1 MTATGPALRPSWM
14 SGRAREYGFGR
25 AICWICGDPDF
36 HPHWR
41 QHPAGLPDGPFY
53 LHYMRDEQGTICT
66 TACAGCSLA
75 NGLGDLL
82 AHWPLESREIQQ
94 GLIAEMT
101 RYHDAVLGR
110 NVSVAARTDHRFIK
124 FAAATGHE
132 EAQATATGQ
141 EKKSAATGDNE
152 QALAEAPSSAT
163 GQRRR
168 DDKPLLAPRPTCF
181 TVDSHSQAS
190 RLTYFTVPPHSQA
203 SRPTFP

>member
-1 MTATGPALRPSWM
+1 MSNVETQQALSGTGKICHWHQHEKRLGGAVPGPQLGIAPNATCGIIIATMR
-14 SGRAREYGFGR
+14 RFGTSST
-25 AICWICGDPDF
+25 
-36 HPHWR
+36 
-41 QHPAGLPDGPFY
+41 L
-53 LHYMRDEQGTICT
+53 LHVTQRK
-66 TACAGCSLA
+66 
-75 NGLGDLL
+75 
-82 AHWPLESREIQQ
+82 
-94 GLIAEMT
+94 
-101 RYHDAVLGR
+101 
-110 NVSVAARTDHRFIK
+110 NVFKAQ
-124 FAAATGHE
+124 AAATGHE

-168 DDKPLLAPRPTCF
+168 DDKLLLAPRPTCF